1 MHGAAL
7 SLFAIVLFLSAAAY
21 IYQHIALRATDIGLK
36 RSFNAF
42 ASKVKV
48 GMLTTRSSQRMQK
61 SLVNFP

>member
-36 RSFNAF
+36 RSFNAI
-42 ASKVKV
+42 ASKV
-48 GMLTTRSSQRMQK
+48 GMLATRSSQRMQK

>member
-42 ASKVKV
+42 ASKV

>member
-42 ASKVKV
+42 ASKV

-61 SLVNFP
+61 SLVNFS

>member
-1 MHGAAL
+1 MHGEAL

-42 ASKVKV
+42 ASKV